1 MHFIMAQEQKK
12 HLGQNI
18 RDMRIIYFKEE
29 LIKEHDEKQ
38 ELKDEIAALKTELE
52 ALKGG
57 SPQTKDNIKNIG
69 RKAE

>member
-1 MHFIMAQEQKK
+1 
-12 HLGQNI
+12 
-18 RDMRIIYFKEE
+18 MRIIYFKEE